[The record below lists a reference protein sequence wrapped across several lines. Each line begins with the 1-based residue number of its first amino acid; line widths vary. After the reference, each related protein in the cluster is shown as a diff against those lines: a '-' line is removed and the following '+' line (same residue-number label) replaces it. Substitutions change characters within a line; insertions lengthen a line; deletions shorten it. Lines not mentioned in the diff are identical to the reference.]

1 MNVDVFA
8 VPYDSGFRAL
18 RMGAGPAR
26 LLDGGV
32 MDGAEERGARISV
45 TTYDGPANMLRA
57 EAQCAFDVQR
67 WLAPRVTESRQRG
80 NLSIVLSGNCMV
92 SVGIVAG
99 LRAASR
105 KAPVVCWFDAH
116 GDFNTPETT
125 ESGFLDGMALAVLT
139 GKCWTRAAQSVPGFR
154 PMAEESVAL
163 FGTRDL
169 DPLERTALNA
179 SEIHWR
185 RTSRRPEPSGDALL
199 ALRQRSGDVYL
210 HVDLDSLDES
220 EATVNPYSSAGG
232 LTRARLVEL
241 VGEIASTF
249 RVVGL
254 AITAYDP
261 SCDPIGIVPPI
272 AREIVDTTIQAL
284 LGRGA

>member
-1 MNVDVFA
+1 MDVNVFA

-26 LLDGGV
+26 PLDGGV
-32 MDGAEERGARISV
+32 LDGIEEVGANV
-45 TTYDGPANMLRA
+45 TVATYDGPDDMLRP

-67 WLAPRVTESRQRG
+67 WLAPRVTETRERNG
-80 NLSIVLSGNCMV
+80 LAIALSGNCMV
-92 SVGIVAG
+92 SVGMMAG

-139 GKCWTRAAQSVPGFR
+139 GKCWTRPAQSVPGFR
-154 PMAEESVAL
+154 PVAEESVAM

-169 DPLERTALNA
+169 DPLERSALNA

-185 RTSRRPEPSGDALL
+185 RTARRPEPAGDALL

-210 HVDLDSLDES
+210 HLDLDSLDES
-220 EATVNPYSSAGG
+220 EARVNQYSSSGG
-232 LTRARLVEL
+232 LTRERLLEL
-241 VGEIASTF
+241 VREIGATF
-249 RVVGL
+249 RIVGASL
-254 AITAYDP
+254 TAYDP
-261 SCDPIGIVPPI
+261 SCDPIGLIPAL
-272 AREIVDTTIQAL
+272 ARQVVEEIYASAS
-284 LGRGA
+284 R

>member
-1 MNVDVFA
+1 MNVNVFA

-32 MDGAEERGARISV
+32 LDGLEEAGAQVSV
-45 TTYDGPANMLRA
+45 STYDGPATMLRP
-57 EAQCAFDVQR
+57 EAQCAFDIQR
-67 WLAPRVTESRQRG
+67 WLAPLVTEARQRDA
-80 NLSIVLSGNCMV
+80 LTLVLSGNCMV
-92 SVGIVAG
+92 SVGVMAG

-139 GKCWTRAAQSVPGFR
+139 GRCWKRAAQSVPGFR
-154 PMAEESVAL
+154 PVAEESIAL

-169 DPLERTALNA
+169 DPLERDALNA

-185 RTSRRPEPSGDALL
+185 RSARKPEPAGDALL

-210 HVDLDSLDES
+210 HLDLDSLDAS
-220 EATVNPYSSAGG
+220 EAEVNSYSTPGG
-232 LTRARLVEL
+232 LTRARLLEL
-241 VGEIASTF
+241 VREIAATF
-249 RVVGL
+249 RIVG
-254 AITAYDP
+254 ASITAYDP
-261 SCDPIGIVPPI
+261 TCDPIGIVPPV
-272 AREIVDTTIQAL
+272 ARDVVTAL
-284 LGRGA
+284 VNKSA